1 MSFTYGYMTAYW
13 SGSGECSGSNSAYQI
28 EQDFCQGL
36 SNLGNQVGIFH
47 CDGDTVDSSW
57 TLTMYADGDSPACAG
72 PVRRVYNGANACD
85 CIPFDERG
93 YYVGL
98 KYDCSNPVT
107 MNPNPVCSSSSSSSS
122 SGSSAAIIGGV
133 VGGVGALV
141 IIALLVYLYFAGY
154 LCASAA
160 SGAVSSSFSA
170 GAGSAGGA
178 KGGAEDVELASSSNP
193 TNPTAPPAGR

>member
-13 SGSGECSGSNSAYQI
+13 NASGECSGSNSAYQI

-36 SNLGNQVGIFH
+36 NNLGNQVGIFH
-47 CDGDTVDSSW
+47 CNGDTVDSSW
-57 TLTMYADGDSPACAG
+57 TLTMYADDDSPACAG
-72 PVRRVYNGANACD
+72 PVRRVYKGANACD

-107 MNPNPVCSSSSSSSS
+107 SNPSPVCSSSSSSSS
-122 SGSSAAIIGGV
+122 SSAAIIGGV

-141 IIALLVYLYFAGY
+141 IILILVYLYFAGY
-154 LCASAA
+154 LCARAA
-160 SGAVSSSFSA
+160 SNSKV
-170 GAGSAGGA
+170 
-178 KGGAEDVELASSSNP
+178 EDVELASPNP
-193 TNPTAPPAGR
+193 VNPSAPTAAH